1 MMARL
6 AAITRRSQRS
16 VLAAGGGL
24 AAGSAIPLV
33 QPAANPVASGLC
45 TVLVVEDEQIV
56 RLVQRDVLSEAGCTV
71 LEAADATTALA
82 VAAAHAGPIDV
93 LVTDLEL
100 PGLRGCE
107 LAARLQVLRP
117 GIGIVF
123 TSGYGEDQAPCD
135 RFPGSLFLQ
144 KPFTVDG
151 LAAAVAAVSG
161 APVPA
166 AVA

>member
-6 AAITRRSQRS
+6 AAITRRSLRS
-16 VLAAGGGL
+16 VTGDSAPAGAAT
-24 AAGSAIPLV
+24 ATLV
-33 QPAANPVASGLC
+33 QPASSAAPAGIC

-56 RLVQRDVLSEAGCTV
+56 RLVQRDVLLEAGCTV
-71 LEAADATTALA
+71 LEAPDATTALA
-82 VAAAHAGPIDV
+82 VAEAHRGPIDV

-151 LAAAVAAVSG
+151 LVRKAREVLDR
-161 APVPA
+161 
-166 AVA
+166 

>member
-6 AAITRRSQRS
+6 AAIARRSSRTGTAS
-16 VLAAGGGL
+16 GAAEAGL
-24 AAGSAIPLV
+24 GSLV
-33 QPAANPVASGLC
+33 QPAAAAAAPALC
-45 TVLVVEDEQIV
+45 TVLVVEDEHIV
-56 RLVQRDVLSEAGCTV
+56 RLVQRDVLVEAGCTV
-71 LEAADATTALA
+71 LEAADATSALA
-82 VAAAHAGPIDV
+82 VVAAHPGPIDV

-107 LAARLQVLRP
+107 LAARLRAERP

-151 LAAAVAAVSG
+151 LADAVSAVSG
-161 APVPA
+161 AALPV
-166 AVA
+166 AVG